1 MKRFLGLIALGA
13 IGLAALPASQA
24 QAQVFNIAT
33 FEQVSDQDR
42 PFTFVNNNLNPGG
55 TLTGTAT
62 AVPVTF
68 RFSGGNPFLTNAA
81 LATQNSGAGVGKV
94 SNVSM
99 NLSVTATTP
108 ATVFPPDP
116 APLQILSQSTLSGFM
131 EFRYTGAN
139 TNIAGTA
146 FNTNDLLLRVDFTVS
161 SITGTRG
168 GTSATMDGSDITSDM
183 TLVTFSSDPSNKFFS
198 FSGIKDEAFSVAFT
212 NLSSSLQRAAV
223 NNLLSSFNASGSGR
237 FSAGFVPEPGSIA
250 MVGLGLIGL
259 PGLAVLRRRRAAR

>member
-24 QAQVFNIAT
+24 QAQVFNVAT
-33 FEQVSDQDR
+33 FEQLSDQDR
-42 PFTFVNNNLNPGG
+42 PFTFVNNNLNPG

-62 AVPVTF
+62 NVPVAF
-68 RFSGGNPFLTNAA
+68 RFVGGNPFLTNAA
-81 LATQNSGAGVGKV
+81 LATQNSGTGIGKV
-94 SNVSM
+94 SNVDM
-99 NLSVTATTP
+99 NLSVTATAP

-116 APLQILSQSTLSGFM
+116 APFQILTQSTLSGFM

-146 FNTNDLLLRVDFTVS
+146 FNTNDLLLRVDFTIS
-161 SITGTRG
+161 SIYGQRN
-168 GTSATMDGSDITSDM
+168 GTSATMDGSDVAGDM
-183 TLVTFSSDPSNKFFS
+183 TIVTFSSDPSNKFFD
-198 FSGIKDEAFSVAFT
+198 FSGIKDEAFSVAFS
-212 NLSSSLQRAAV
+212 NLSASLQRAAV

-250 MVGLGLIGL
+250 MVGLGLLGL